1 MAPSSLRESF
11 LPASQRDTS
20 WKFIFM
26 TNVFFGCIS
35 FSIVMP
41 NLWLYL
47 HSMHVSKAF
56 YAGVVASFSVG
67 EALGAIAVGSLSNNI
82 GTKSSLKL
90 CSCLGM
96 TGASSYA
103 LAKLVYVGL
112 SRDVAPFVVLGGR
125 LLQGISAGGRQAVE
139 QAYISVAAPPEQ
151 ITELT
156 GMLSTIACLG
166 FIFGPAFGAAVG
178 LLHPFHIGPLAFNN
192 FTLAGWFCALLDL
205 LILVNL
211 SFRFNEIKP
220 EAREGSTP
228 SKKGSGGGGGRS
240 DPSGAPSDRTLT
252 GVWACIAFFFVHFN
266 GFAVQER
273 PRVPACSSVRGR
285 ARTGCVSHAIP
296 RFVRSPEFGVQAVRR
311 RIMDR
316 TCSTLRRRPSRPLW

>member
-103 LAKLVYVGL
+103 LAKLVY
-112 SRDVAPFVVLGGR
+112 APGCKLN
-125 LLQGISAGGRQAVE
+125 
-139 QAYISVAAPPEQ
+139 
-151 ITELT
+151 
-156 GMLSTIACLG
+156 
-166 FIFGPAFGAAVG
+166 
-178 LLHPFHIGPLAFNN
+178 PFA
-192 FTLAGWFCALLDL
+192 
-205 LILVNL
+205 
-211 SFRFNEIKP
+211 S
-220 EAREGSTP
+220 
-228 SKKGSGGGGGRS
+228 
-240 DPSGAPSDRTLT
+240 
-252 GVWACIAFFFVHFN
+252 
-266 GFAVQER
+266 
-273 PRVPACSSVRGR
+273 
-285 ARTGCVSHAIP
+285 
-296 RFVRSPEFGVQAVRR
+296 
-311 RIMDR
+311 
-316 TCSTLRRRPSRPLW
+316 